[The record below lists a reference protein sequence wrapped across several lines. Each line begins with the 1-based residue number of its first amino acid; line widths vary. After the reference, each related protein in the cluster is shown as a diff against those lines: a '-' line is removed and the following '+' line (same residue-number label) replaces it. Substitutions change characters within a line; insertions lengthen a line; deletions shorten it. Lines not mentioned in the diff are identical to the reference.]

1 MIDGL
6 FLDPRIWEIDY
17 KTHPNWNPEKFGVH
31 IDLHPDPTNIPK
43 LKIDEKYKFVIATE
57 VWEIPIRKS
66 LEYLKSNG
74 IVVFFAPREMLPADV
89 SSHIMFR
96 SDHFLYNNT
105 YYYRPDVL
113 LSPSKFY
120 SRLWDKSKVDHAE
133 IIGSARYDSYAVKKF
148 DSKIIKQ
155 KYGIEN
161 NKRIVFFPSYPPS
174 HYQIGND
181 GKEFY
186 VDLYND
192 LNATMETLEEY
203 AKTNKDS
210 AQIIVKIHPMAQ
222 KLYNKKYGNG
232 KDVKGIMEKYYK
244 NPTNYFKVIGDVRRN
259 GNIAKELVSVADLVV
274 GFRSTMLLEACF
286 LKKPNVHVVFDEC
299 SKLKGLPEY
308 IKDFF
313 EVKNKEELLM
323 SLNEADIS
331 KFFIKNADA
340 LLEYCFSK
348 IDGNFCSRFCTEIKK
363 YCVK

>member
-1 MIDGL
+1 MINGL
-6 FLDPRIWEIDY
+6 ILDPRIWEIDY
-17 KTHPNWNPEKFGVH
+17 KAHPNWNPEKFGVH

-43 LKIDEKYKFVIATE
+43 FMLDKKYKFVIATE

-66 LEYLKSNG
+66 LEYLKKNG
-74 IVVFFAPREMLPADV
+74 LMVFFAPREMLPADAF
-89 SSHIMFR
+89 SNIMFH

-113 LSPSKFY
+113 FSPSKFY
-120 SRLWDKSKVDHAE
+120 ARLWDKSRVDHVE

-148 DSKIIKQ
+148 DIKSIKQ
-155 KYGIEN
+155 KYGIES
-161 NKRIVFFPSYPPS
+161 NKRIIFFPSYPPS
-174 HYQIGND
+174 HYQIDEN

-186 VDLYND
+186 VDLYDD
-192 LNATMETLEEY
+192 LNATMEVLEEY
-203 AKTNKDS
+203 TKANKDN
-210 AQIIVKIHPMAQ
+210 AQVIVKIHPMAQ

-259 GNIAKELVSVADLVV
+259 GNIAKELVAVADLVV

-286 LKKPNVHVVFDEC
+286 LNKPTVHIVFDKC

-313 EVKNKEELLM
+313 EVKNKKELID
-323 SLNEADIS
+323 SLNNPDIS
-331 KFFIKNADA
+331 NYFIKNSGD
-340 LLEYCFSK
+340 LLEHCFSK
-348 IDGNFCSRFCTEIKK
+348 IDGEFCSRLCGKIKK
-363 YCVK
+363 YCGV